1 MIYFLWL
8 IFLLFVGEFFYILF
22 WQKKEKPIPEQV
34 VIKAKNGKTKI
45 IILRND

>member
-8 IFLLFVGEFFYILF
+8 IFLLFIGGFLYRHFR
-22 WQKKEKPIPEQV
+22 QKEKRPLPKQV

-45 IILRND
+45 IILRNK